1 MKPTPTDQIRNIGL
15 FAHGGAGKTSL
26 AEALLFAAGGINR
39 LGRVEDGTTV
49 SDYEPEEVRRRTSI
63 QSAVVSFNWKDF
75 RYTLIDTPGYA
86 DFVGEVVAGVRVVDS
101 GLILFEAQGAVE
113 VGAEQVWRLASEQ
126 SLSRIAVIS
135 KMDRENANFQ
145 RILDQVVARFGAG
158 VVPIQLPIGAESSF
172 AGYVDLVSMK
182 AYRGADAVEGPIPAD
197 MRAAAEAARE
207 RLVEA
212 AAETDDALITKY
224 LEGEPLTEAEVRQGV
239 RAGCVS
245 GALVPVVCAAAL
257 SGIGSRALLQ
267 AFSDYLPSPADRPAA
282 AATNPASEK
291 VENVKPGDSEP
302 LTALVFKTAA
312 DPFVGRLTYF
322 RVFSGTM
329 HSDSVVW
336 NASKGREER
345 LAQLFTIRGRTQE
358 PVVQLGAGQIG
369 AVAKLQ
375 ETATGD
381 TLCAKDRQ
389 LVLPAM
395 TFPHAVY
402 SSAVSPK
409 TKADLDKLGA
419 GLSRL
424 VEEDPTLQV
433 RKEVDTN
440 ETILSGLGESHL
452 DVTAEKLR
460 RKFGVEVLLTI
471 PRVPYKE
478 TITMSA
484 KAEHKHKKQTGGHG
498 QYGHVLIEVEPLER
512 GTGFEFAER
521 VVGGVVPRNFIP
533 AVEKGIR
540 EVLPEGAIA
549 GFPVVDLRATLYDG
563 SYHAVDSS
571 EMAFKIA
578 AAQAFRKGCEAA
590 HTVLLE
596 PIMTIAITVPDQYVG
611 DVMGDL
617 NTRRGRVIGI
627 TPQGGASLVEATVP
641 LAEVLRYA
649 TDLRSLTQGRGTF
662 RLEPSHFEE
671 VPAHIA
677 QVVIAA
683 AKKEKAEA
691 K

>member
-182 AYRGADAVEGPIPAD
+182 AYRGADAVEGPIPAG

-267 AFSDYLPSPADRPAA
+267 AFADYLPSPADRPAA
-282 AATNPASEK
+282 VATNPASEK
-291 VENVKPGDSEP
+291 VENLKPGDSEP